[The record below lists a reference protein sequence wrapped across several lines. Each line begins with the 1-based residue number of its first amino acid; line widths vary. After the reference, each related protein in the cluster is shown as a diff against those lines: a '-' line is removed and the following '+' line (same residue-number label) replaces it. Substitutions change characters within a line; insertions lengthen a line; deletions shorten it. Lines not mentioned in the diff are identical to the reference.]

1 MVFMRTILSFSNRM
15 SRKKFPRELSKQKL
29 TLGLI
34 LSIINTISQRYE
46 SSLLEMRNSHMKQ
59 KEQKLLGILAI
70 IFGALAL
77 LGSWIPI
84 VNILSFFLAIATLI
98 LGVFGIAINIRNR
111 KTLAIIGTTLG
122 LISIVLVLITQVL
135 STNVFTDFARTFSH
149 PYRNITS
156 STDAEDYGELPDSSI
171 GEGDDEED
179 TEFFTWS
186 QEQFDALVE
195 GDTSNSGKGGS
206 NYKDIIRKH
215 GIPDSE
221 TDSVMGDYEIKR
233 ITYLSISSDPKTVV
247 LTFVKQEN
255 GQFLLIRKFAVGLDR
270 KEQSDSGVKV

>member
-1 MVFMRTILSFSNRM
+1 MRTILSFSNKM
-15 SRKKFPRELSKQKL
+15 SRKKFPRELSMQKL
-29 TLGLI
+29 TLGSI

-59 KEQKLLGILAI
+59 KEQKILGILAI

-98 LGVFGIAINIRNR
+98 LGVFGIAINLRNR

-171 GEGDDEED
+171 GEEDDEED
-179 TEFFTWS
+179 TEYFTWS

-195 GDTSNSGKGGS
+195 GDTSDSGKGGS

>member
-1 MVFMRTILSFSNRM
+1 
-15 SRKKFPRELSKQKL
+15 
-29 TLGLI
+29 
-34 LSIINTISQRYE
+34 
-46 SSLLEMRNSHMKQ
+46 MKQ
-59 KEQKLLGILAI
+59 KEQKILGILAI
-70 IFGALAL
+70 IFGTLAL

-98 LGVFGIAINIRNR
+98 LGVFGIAINLRNR
-111 KTLAIIGTTLG
+111 KTMAIIGTTLG
-122 LISIVLVLITQVL
+122 LISIVVILTTQVL
-135 STNVFTDFARTFSH
+135 STHVFYDLARTFRH
-149 PYRNITS
+149 PYTNITS
-156 STDAEDYGELPDSSI
+156 STDTEIYDELPDSST
-171 GEGDDEED
+171 GEADDEEN

-195 GDTSNSGKGGS
+195 GDTSDSGKGGS

-221 TDSVMGDYEIKR
+221 TDSIMGDYEIKR

-255 GQFLLIRKFAVGLDR
+255 GQFLLIRKFAIGLDR
-270 KEQSDSGVKV
+270 KEQSDSGVKI

>member
-1 MVFMRTILSFSNRM
+1 
-15 SRKKFPRELSKQKL
+15 
-29 TLGLI
+29 
-34 LSIINTISQRYE
+34 
-46 SSLLEMRNSHMKQ
+46 MKQ
-59 KEQKLLGILAI
+59 KEQKILGILAI
-70 IFGALAL
+70 IFGTLAF
-77 LGSWIPI
+77 LGSWLPI

-98 LGVFGIAINIRNR
+98 LGVFGIVLNLRNR
-111 KTLAIIGTTLG
+111 KTLTIIGTTLG
-122 LISIVLVLITQVL
+122 LISIVVILTTQVL
-135 STNVFTDFARTFSH
+135 STHVFYDLAKTFRH
-149 PYRNITS
+149 PYTNITS
-156 STDAEDYGELPDSSI
+156 STDTEVYDELPDSST
-171 GEGDDEED
+171 GEADDEED

-255 GQFLLIRKFAVGLDR
+255 GQFLLVRKFAVGLDR
-270 KEQSDSGVKV
+270 KEQTDSGVKV

>member
-1 MVFMRTILSFSNRM
+1 
-15 SRKKFPRELSKQKL
+15 
-29 TLGLI
+29 
-34 LSIINTISQRYE
+34 
-46 SSLLEMRNSHMKQ
+46 MKQ

-84 VNILSFFLAIATLI
+84 VNILSFFLAIASLL
-98 LGVFGIAINIRNR
+98 LGIFGIVLNLRNR

-122 LISIVLVLITQVL
+122 LISIVIVLITQVL
-135 STNVFTDFARTFSH
+135 STNIFTDLARTFIH
-149 PYRNITS
+149 PYRKITF
-156 STDAEDYGELPDSSI
+156 STNAGDYELPDSSTA
-171 GEGDDEED
+171 EEDDEED

-195 GDTSNSGKGGS
+195 GDTSDSGKGGS

-255 GQFLLIRKFAVGLDR
+255 GQFLLIRKFAIGLDR
-270 KEQSDSGVKV
+270 KEQSDSGVKI

>member
-1 MVFMRTILSFSNRM
+1 
-15 SRKKFPRELSKQKL
+15 
-29 TLGLI
+29 
-34 LSIINTISQRYE
+34 
-46 SSLLEMRNSHMKQ
+46 MKQ
-59 KEQKLLGILAI
+59 KEQKILGILAI
-70 IFGALAL
+70 IFGTLAL

-84 VNILSFFLAIATLI
+84 VNILSFFLAIASLI
-98 LGVFGIAINIRNR
+98 LGIFGIALNLRNR
-111 KTLAIIGTTLG
+111 KTMAIIGTTLG
-122 LISIVLVLITQVL
+122 LISIVVILTTQVL
-135 STNVFTDFARTFSH
+135 STNIFYDLAKTFRH
-149 PYRNITS
+149 PYTNITS
-156 STDAEDYGELPDSSI
+156 STDTEVYDELPDSRT
-171 GEGDDEED
+171 GEADDEED

-255 GQFLLIRKFAVGLDR
+255 GQFLLIRKFAIGLDR
-270 KEQSDSGVKV
+270 KEQSDSGVKI

>member
-1 MVFMRTILSFSNRM
+1 
-15 SRKKFPRELSKQKL
+15 
-29 TLGLI
+29 
-34 LSIINTISQRYE
+34 
-46 SSLLEMRNSHMKQ
+46 MKQ
-59 KEQKLLGILAI
+59 KEQKILGILAI
-70 IFGALAL
+70 IFGTLAF
-77 LGSWIPI
+77 LGSWLPI

-98 LGVFGIAINIRNR
+98 LGVFGIAINLRSR
-111 KTLAIIGTTLG
+111 KTMAIIGTTLG
-122 LISIVLVLITQVL
+122 LISIVVILTTQVL
-135 STNVFTDFARTFSH
+135 STHVFYDLAKTFRH
-149 PYRNITS
+149 PYTNITS
-156 STDAEDYGELPDSSI
+156 STDTEVYDELPDSST
-171 GEGDDEED
+171 GEADDEED

-233 ITYLSISSDPKTVV
+233 ITYLSISSDPKTFV

-255 GQFLLIRKFAVGLDR
+255 GQFLLVRKFAVGLDR
-270 KEQSDSGVKV
+270 KEQTDSGVKV

>member
-1 MVFMRTILSFSNRM
+1 MRTILSFSNRM

-29 TLGLI
+29 TLGSI
-34 LSIINTISQRYE
+34 LSIINTISYEHE

-70 IFGALAL
+70 IFGTLAL

-98 LGVFGIAINIRNR
+98 LGVFGIAINLRNR

-135 STNVFTDFARTFSH
+135 STNVFTDLARTFSH

-156 STDAEDYGELPDSSI
+156 STDTEDYGELPDISTD
-171 GEGDDEED
+171 EGDDEED
-179 TEFFTWS
+179 TEFFTWT

-270 KEQSDSGVKV
+270 KEQTDSGVKV

>member
-1 MVFMRTILSFSNRM
+1 MRTILSLSNRM

-29 TLGLI
+29 TLGSI
-34 LSIINTISQRYE
+34 LSIINTISHEHE

-98 LGVFGIAINIRNR
+98 LGVFGIAINLRNR

-156 STDAEDYGELPDSSI
+156 STDTEDYGELPDSSTD
-171 GEGDDEED
+171 EGDDEED

-221 TDSVMGDYEIKR
+221 TDSVMGNYEIKR

>member
-1 MVFMRTILSFSNRM
+1 MRTILSLSNRM
-15 SRKKFPRELSKQKL
+15 SRKKFPGELFYLKL
-29 TLGLI
+29 TSALI
-34 LSIINTISQRYE
+34 LSIINTISHEYK
-46 SSLLEMRNSHMKQ
+46 SSLLEMSNSQMKQ
-59 KEQKLLGILAI
+59 KEQKILGILAI
-70 IFGALAL
+70 IFGTLAL

-84 VNILSFFLAIATLI
+84 VNILSFFLAIASLI
-98 LGVFGIAINIRNR
+98 LGIFGIALNLRNR

-122 LISIVLVLITQVL
+122 VISIVIVLITQVL
-135 STNVFTDFARTFSH
+135 STNIFTDLARTFSH
-149 PYRNITS
+149 PYRNITF
-156 STDAEDYGELPDSSI
+156 STNTEEYDELPDSST
-171 GEGDDEED
+171 GEEDDEED

-221 TDSVMGDYEIKR
+221 TDSIMGDYEIKR

-255 GQFLLIRKFAVGLDR
+255 GQFLLIRKFAIGLDR
-270 KEQSDSGVKV
+270 KEQSDSGVKI

>member
-1 MVFMRTILSFSNRM
+1 MRTILSLSNRM

-29 TLGLI
+29 TLGSI

-59 KEQKLLGILAI
+59 KEEKILGILAI

-98 LGVFGIAINIRNR
+98 LGVFGIALNLRNR

-156 STDAEDYGELPDSSI
+156 STDTEDYGELPDSSTD
-171 GEGDDEED
+171 EGDDEED

-195 GDTSNSGKGGS
+195 GDTSDSGKGGS

-270 KEQSDSGVKV
+270 KEQTDSGVKV

>member
-1 MVFMRTILSFSNRM
+1 MRTILSFSEKM
-15 SRKKFPRELSKQKL
+15 SRKKFPRELSRYKL
-29 TLGLI
+29 TSALI
-34 LSIINTISQRYE
+34 LSIINTISHE
-46 SSLLEMRNSHMKQ
+46 HKSSLLEMSHSQMKQ
-59 KEQKLLGILAI
+59 KEQKILGILAI
-70 IFGALAL
+70 IFGTLAL

-84 VNILSFFLAIATLI
+84 VNILSFFLAIASLI
-98 LGVFGIAINIRNR
+98 LGILGIVLNLRNR

-122 LISIVLVLITQVL
+122 VISIVIVLITQVL
-135 STNVFTDFARTFSH
+135 STNIFTDLARTFSH
-149 PYRNITS
+149 PYRNITF
-156 STDAEDYGELPDSSI
+156 STNAGEYDELPDSSTT
-171 GEGDDEED
+171 EEEDEED

-195 GDTSNSGKGGS
+195 GDTSDSGKGGS

-221 TDSVMGDYEIKR
+221 TDSIMGDYEIKR

-255 GQFLLIRKFAVGLDR
+255 GQFLLIRKFAIGLDR
-270 KEQSDSGVKV
+270 KEQSDSGVKI

>member
-1 MVFMRTILSFSNRM
+1 MRTILSFLEKM
-15 SRKKFPRELSKQKL
+15 SRKKFHRELSKQKL
-29 TLGLI
+29 TLGSI

-98 LGVFGIAINIRNR
+98 LGVFGIALNLRNR

-135 STNVFTDFARTFSH
+135 STNVFTDFVRTFSH

-156 STDAEDYGELPDSSI
+156 STDTEDYGELPDSSTD
-171 GEGDDEED
+171 EGDDEED

-195 GDTSNSGKGGS
+195 GDTSDSGKGGS

>member
-1 MVFMRTILSFSNRM
+1 MRTILSFSNRM

-29 TLGLI
+29 TLGSI
-34 LSIINTISQRYE
+34 LSIINTISHEHE

-98 LGVFGIAINIRNR
+98 LGVFGIAINLRNR

-156 STDAEDYGELPDSSI
+156 STDTEDYGELPDSSTD
-171 GEGDDEED
+171 EGDDEED

>member
-1 MVFMRTILSFSNRM
+1 MRTILSLSNRM

-29 TLGLI
+29 TLGSI
-34 LSIINTISQRYE
+34 LSIINTISHEHE

-98 LGVFGIAINIRNR
+98 LGVFGIAINLRNR

-135 STNVFTDFARTFSH
+135 STNIFTDFARTFSH

-156 STDAEDYGELPDSSI
+156 STDTEDYGELPDSSTD
-171 GEGDDEED
+171 EGDDEED

>member
-1 MVFMRTILSFSNRM
+1 
-15 SRKKFPRELSKQKL
+15 
-29 TLGLI
+29 
-34 LSIINTISQRYE
+34 
-46 SSLLEMRNSHMKQ
+46 MKQ

-98 LGVFGIAINIRNR
+98 LGVFGIAINLRNR

-135 STNVFTDFARTFSH
+135 STNVFTDLARTFSH

-156 STDAEDYGELPDSSI
+156 STDTEDYGELPDSSTDE
-171 GEGDDEED
+171 GEGEGEDEED
-179 TEFFTWS
+179 TEFFTWT

>member
-1 MVFMRTILSFSNRM
+1 MRTILSFLEKM

-29 TLGLI
+29 TLGSI
-34 LSIINTISQRYE
+34 LSIINTISYEHE

-70 IFGALAL
+70 IFGTLAL

-98 LGVFGIAINIRNR
+98 LGVFGIAINLRNR

-135 STNVFTDFARTFSH
+135 STNVFTDLARTFSH

-156 STDAEDYGELPDSSI
+156 STDTEDYGELPDISTD
-171 GEGDDEED
+171 EGDDEED
-179 TEFFTWS
+179 TEFFTWT

-270 KEQSDSGVKV
+270 KEQTDSGVKV

>member
-1 MVFMRTILSFSNRM
+1 
-15 SRKKFPRELSKQKL
+15 
-29 TLGLI
+29 
-34 LSIINTISQRYE
+34 
-46 SSLLEMRNSHMKQ
+46 MRNSQMKQ
-59 KEQKLLGILAI
+59 KEQKILGIIAI
-70 IFGALAL
+70 IFGTLAL

-84 VNILSFFLAIATLI
+84 VNILSFFLAITTLI
-98 LGVFGIAINIRNR
+98 LGVFGIAINLRNR
-111 KTLAIIGTTLG
+111 KTMAIIGTTLG
-122 LISIVLVLITQVL
+122 LISIVVILTTQVL
-135 STNVFTDFARTFSH
+135 STHVFYDLARTFRH
-149 PYRNITS
+149 PYTNITS
-156 STDAEDYGELPDSSI
+156 STDTEVYDELPDSST
-171 GEGDDEED
+171 GEADDEEN

-255 GQFLLIRKFAVGLDR
+255 GQFLLVRKFAVGLDR
-270 KEQSDSGVKV
+270 KEQPDSGVKV

>member
-1 MVFMRTILSFSNRM
+1 MVFMRTILSLSNRM

-29 TLGLI
+29 TLGSI
-34 LSIINTISQRYE
+34 LSIINTISHEHE

-98 LGVFGIAINIRNR
+98 LGVFGIAINLRNR

-156 STDAEDYGELPDSSI
+156 STDTEDYGELPDSSTD
-171 GEGDDEED
+171 EGDDEED

>member
-1 MVFMRTILSFSNRM
+1 M

-29 TLGLI
+29 TLGSI
-34 LSIINTISQRYE
+34 LSIINTISHEHE

-59 KEQKLLGILAI
+59 KEQKILGILAI

-98 LGVFGIAINIRNR
+98 LGVSGIAINLRNR

-135 STNVFTDFARTFSH
+135 STSVFTDLARTFSH

-156 STDAEDYGELPDSSI
+156 STDTEDYGELPDSST
-171 GEGDDEED
+171 GEEDDEED
-179 TEFFTWS
+179 SEFFTWS

-195 GDTSNSGKGGS
+195 GDTSDSGKGGS

-270 KEQSDSGVKV
+270 KEQTDSGVKV

>member
-1 MVFMRTILSFSNRM
+1 
-15 SRKKFPRELSKQKL
+15 
-29 TLGLI
+29 
-34 LSIINTISQRYE
+34 
-46 SSLLEMRNSHMKQ
+46 MKQ
-59 KEQKLLGILAI
+59 KEQKILGILAI
-70 IFGALAL
+70 IFGTLAF
-77 LGSWIPI
+77 LGSWLPI

-98 LGVFGIAINIRNR
+98 LGGVGIAINLRSR
-111 KTLAIIGTTLG
+111 KTMAMIGTTLG
-122 LISIVLVLITQVL
+122 LISIVVILTTQVL
-135 STNVFTDFARTFSH
+135 STHVFYDLAKTFRH
-149 PYRNITS
+149 PYTNITS
-156 STDAEDYGELPDSSI
+156 STDTEVYDELPDSST
-171 GEGDDEED
+171 GEADDEED

-255 GQFLLIRKFAVGLDR
+255 GQFLLVRKFAVGLDR
-270 KEQSDSGVKV
+270 KEQTDSGVKV

>member
-1 MVFMRTILSFSNRM
+1 MRTILSFSNKM
-15 SRKKFPRELSKQKL
+15 SRKKFPRELSMQKL
-29 TLGLI
+29 TLGSI

-59 KEQKLLGILAI
+59 KEQKILGILAI

-98 LGVFGIAINIRNR
+98 LGVFGIALNLRNR

-135 STNVFTDFARTFSH
+135 STNVFTDLARTFSH

-156 STDAEDYGELPDSSI
+156 STDTEDYGELPDSSTD
-171 GEGDDEED
+171 EGDDEED

-195 GDTSNSGKGGS
+195 GDTSDSGKGGS